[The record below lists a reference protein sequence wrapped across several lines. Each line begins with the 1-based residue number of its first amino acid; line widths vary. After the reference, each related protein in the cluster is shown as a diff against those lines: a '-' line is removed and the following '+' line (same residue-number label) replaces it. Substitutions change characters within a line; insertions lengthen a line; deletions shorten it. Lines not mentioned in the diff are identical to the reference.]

1 MVGSMGAD
9 VVTLVLLIASV
20 MAERGSDTIPGGRKL
35 PEVKKLHPN
44 SCDHMAEFK

>member
-9 VVTLVLLIASV
+9 VVTLVLLIAY
-20 MAERGSDTIPGGRKL
+20 AERGSDTMSGGRKL